1 MSPQDYFYWLQGY
14 FELTDNH
21 DAQGI
26 GGLGVFT
33 PWQVACIIKHDDLV
47 AAQQPRGEAMIKI
60 RAVLDMMSDQLI
72 DPAAGTTRIRSIVAA
87 TFEHFIDP
95 AAGGSDVQEKLNAI
109 HSPRPPQGNGPAYR
123 C

>member
-21 DAQGI
+21 DVPKGI
-26 GGLGVFT
+26 GGQGVFT
-33 PWQVACIIKHDDLV
+33 PWQVKCIIKHDDLV

-60 RAVLDMMSDQLI
+60 RTVLDMIADQLI
-72 DPAAGTTRIRSIVAA
+72 DPKAGTEKVRAIVAD
-87 TFEHFIDP
+87 TFEHVIDP
-95 AAGGSDVQEKLNAI
+95 KAGGADVQAKLSGI
-109 HSPRPPQGNGPAYR
+109 HHGGSSGAVYR